1 MSVKYKLSQIVDH
14 SHPSRN
20 GKWFAKACVSGV
32 VHTPELADMITRRCT
47 VTEAD
52 TLAVLSALKDV
63 MKDQLLEG
71 RKVVLDGFG
80 YFHTGIKSVAVDH
93 PADFKPEEHIKR
105 VYTHFIPAGSY
116 DLTTHRVCRS
126 FNVGI
131 KFEELQDYSSPKRIS
146 ESDAKKS

>member
-47 VTEAD
+47 ATEAD

-105 VYTHFIPAGSY
+105 VYTHFIPALRGCLNRMQKSFRSVSF
-116 DLTTHRVCRS
+116 LKMVGVCS
-126 FNVGI
+126 SIILSV
-131 KFEELQDYSSPKRIS
+131 EE
-146 ESDAKKS
+146 

>member
-1 MSVKYKLSQIVDH
+1 MSVKYKLSQIVDY

-20 GKWFAKACVSGV
+20 GKWFARTCVSGA
-32 VHTPELADMITRRCT
+32 VHTPELAGMITRRCT
-47 VTEAD
+47 ATEAD

-63 MKDQLLEG
+63 MKEQLAEG

-105 VYTHFIPAGSY
+105 VFTNFVPAGSS
-116 DLTTHRVCRS
+116 DPATHHVHRL
-126 FNVGI
+126 FNDGI
-131 KFEELQDYSSPKRIS
+131 KFEELQGYSSPKRMFK
-146 ESDAKKS
+146 SDAKKS